1 MKATIQT
8 RIFLALT
15 VDEARAATLNATD
28 AQLEIRS
35 ALYQIDGMPVSEM
48 MGPKPAL
55 LAAPKNG
62 HKRTKAKRADKL
74 ATKSTNRIKAQN
86 KECPHCHE
94 MKSPIGYYRH
104 VIACKAKHQAAPAPE
119 SLPDEEYP
127 DLP

>member
-15 VDEARAATLNATD
+15 VDEAREATLNATN

-48 MGPKPAL
+48 MGPRPAL

-62 HKRTKAKRADKL
+62 HKKVKHTTKRA
-74 ATKSTNRIKAQN
+74 TKRTNRIHAPD

-94 MKSPIGYYRH
+94 MKHPMGYSRH
-104 VIACKAKHQAAPAPE
+104 VVACKAKHQDAPVE
-119 SLPDEEYP
+119 EEYVEIP
-127 DLP
+127 